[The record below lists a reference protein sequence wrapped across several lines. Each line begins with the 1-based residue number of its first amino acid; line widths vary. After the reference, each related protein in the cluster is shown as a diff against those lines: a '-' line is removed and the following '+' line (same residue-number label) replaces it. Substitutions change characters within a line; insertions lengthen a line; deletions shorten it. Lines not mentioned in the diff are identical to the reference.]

1 MVKIE
6 DLKRINLLKDFPDH
20 LLEIIANKA
29 QLSIFGT
36 DTQLIEVKERVTT
49 FFMLIMGQVAV
60 KRKLTPKIDIILDNI
75 QSGSSFGTSALIE
88 GEGSSATYTAVC
100 QEPSEVITLS
110 GETMKQLF
118 KENHELA
125 YHMMLGVAKQYKK
138 KMDTRAQM
146 IMKTLDENPELKEDI
161 NDIENLTL
169 VI

>member
-20 LLEIIANKA
+20 LFEILAREA

-36 DTQLIEVKERVTT
+36 DTQLISVNENMDT
-49 FFMLIMGQVAV
+49 FYMLIMGQVAI
-60 KRKLTPKIDIILDNI
+60 KIELTPEIDVILDNI
-75 QSGSSFGTSALIE
+75 QSGSSFGSSALIE
-88 GEGSSATYTAVC
+88 GSKATYTAIC

-110 GETMKQLF
+110 GERMKQLF
-118 KENHELA
+118 KDNHELA
-125 YHMMLGVAKQYKK
+125 YHMMFGIAKQYKK
-138 KMDTRAQM
+138 YLDTRALM
-146 IMKTLDENPELKEDI
+146 IMKTLDEHPELKEDI

>member
-6 DLKRINLLKDFPDH
+6 DLKRINLLKNFPDH
-20 LLEIIANKA
+20 LLEIIANEA

-36 DTQLIEVKERVTT
+36 DTHLIAAKEPVAT
-49 FFMLIMGQVAV
+49 FYMLIMGQVAV
-60 KRKLTPKIDIILDNI
+60 KRELTPKMDIILDNI

-88 GEGSSATYTAVC
+88 GSTASYTAVC
-100 QEPSEVITLS
+100 QEPCEAITLS
-110 GETMKQLF
+110 GTRMQQLF

-125 YHMMLGVAKQYKK
+125 YLMMLGVAKQYKR

-146 IMKTLDENPELKEDI
+146 IMKTLNENPELKEDI

>member
-6 DLKRINLLKDFPDH
+6 DLKRINLLKNFPDH
-20 LLEIIANKA
+20 LLEIIANEA

-36 DTQLIEVKERVTT
+36 DTQLIAAKEPVAT
-49 FFMLIMGQVAV
+49 FYMLIMGQVAV
-60 KRKLTPKIDIILDNI
+60 KRELTPKIDIILDNI

-88 GEGSSATYTAVC
+88 GSTASYTAVC
-100 QEPSEVITLS
+100 QEPCEAITLS
-110 GETMKQLF
+110 GNRMQQLF

-125 YHMMLGVAKQYKK
+125 YLMMLGVAKQYKN

-146 IMKTLDENPELKEDI
+146 IMKTLNENPELKEDI